1 VIRIG
6 TLFPLNSGL
15 LCFFHWSEISAR
27 LDGPSVFGKHVVNPL
42 DDGVLHILAPGESSQ
57 EVLFMKKWNKPV
69 IVEIC
74 VGCEINSYYS
84 GDF

>member
-1 VIRIG
+1 
-6 TLFPLNSGL
+6 
-15 LCFFHWSEISAR
+15 
-27 LDGPSVFGKHVVNPL
+27 
-42 DDGVLHILAPGESSQ
+42 
-57 EVLFMKKWNKPV
+57 MKKWNKPV